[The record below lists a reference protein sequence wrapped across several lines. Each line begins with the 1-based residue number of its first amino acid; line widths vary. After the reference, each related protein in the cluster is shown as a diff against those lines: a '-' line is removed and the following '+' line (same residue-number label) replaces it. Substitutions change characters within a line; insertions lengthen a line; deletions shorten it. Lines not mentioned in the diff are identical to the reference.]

1 MFNYDYLQGFK
12 KAIIADLSLTV
23 LCTISILGLR
33 VFMRIKMITMGLVLG
48 GLVIWLQNYAF
59 GEDKPV
65 APVKTLLK
73 ENRIDEAVAVCRQYE
88 MLSTRDKEDRFA
100 CAWIYLRNEQP
111 EAAEK
116 ILEEQKSNS
125 KSLEYQL
132 IRGYS
137 FVVQKKYEEAK
148 KLFEGIANAN
158 KGRPVALEAQ
168 ELIAEIYEL
177 QDKLAPAGFLY
188 NLVLKEDSGRGR
200 SAWGLAR
207 FYQGQNDIR
216 RCIQYAE
223 LTTKLWPKHIP
234 SRFLLAKIYFTLGP
248 EYTVEGF
255 NWLKESYRLNRSNP
269 EVLEEIGSFFERKNK
284 IPEAVKYWQKA
295 INVKPTLILANEK
308 IKEYFVQTIQQLF
321 ESEKYEEVLE
331 KLASNKTLSET
342 SEMTLIK
349 GQSYRNIGKYDQAIV
364 TLKQYLKIDP
374 KNPLA
379 NRELGIAYLNQKAW
393 DLAAEAFSKAVI
405 NDPTNGINFGWF
417 AYALEEKGD
426 LAKAKEYWEKAL
438 AVIEEPGQREKA
450 NRKIASITKR
460 LEKLKK
466 SEEEDE

>member
-1 MFNYDYLQGFK
+1 MITL
-12 KAIIADLSLTV
+12 LSLSG
-23 LCTISILGLR
+23 LCTILSLGLR
-33 VFMRIKMITMGLVLG
+33 VFMQIKMITIGLVLG
-48 GLVIWLQNYAF
+48 ALLSWLPNYAV

-88 MLSTRDKEDRFA
+88 LLSTRDKDDRFA
-100 CAWIYLRNEQP
+100 CAWVYLRNEQL

-125 KSLEYQL
+125 KNLEYQL
-132 IRGYS
+132 IRGY
-137 FVVQKKYEEAK
+137 FLVVQKKYEEAK
-148 KLFEGIANAN
+148 KLFEAIANSN
-158 KGRPVALEAQ
+158 KGKPVGLEAQ
-168 ELIAEIYEL
+168 ELIAETYEL
-177 QDKLAPAGFLY
+177 QEKSATAGFLY
-188 NLVLKEDSGRGR
+188 NLVLKEDSNRGR

-223 LTTKLWPKHIP
+223 LTTKLWPKHIA
-234 SRFLLAKIYFTLGP
+234 SRFLLAKIYFAMGP
-248 EYTVEGF
+248 EYTAEGF

-269 EVLEEIGSFFERKNK
+269 EVLEEIGSFFERKMK

-295 INVKPTLILANEK
+295 INIKPNIILANEK
-308 IKEYFVQTIQQLF
+308 IKEYFAQTIQQLF

-331 KLASNKTLSET
+331 KLESNRSISET

-349 GQSYRNIGKYDQAIV
+349 GQSYRNIGKHDQAII
-364 TLKQYLKIDP
+364 TLKQYLKTDP
-374 KNPLA
+374 KNALA

-393 DLAAEAFSKAVI
+393 DLAAEAFSKSVI
-405 NDPTNGINFGWF
+405 NEPTNGINFGWF

-438 AVIEEPGQREKA
+438 AVIQEPEQREKA
-450 NRKIASITKR
+450 TRKISSITKR
-460 LEKLKK
+460 LQKLKK
-466 SEEEDE
+466 TEEDDE